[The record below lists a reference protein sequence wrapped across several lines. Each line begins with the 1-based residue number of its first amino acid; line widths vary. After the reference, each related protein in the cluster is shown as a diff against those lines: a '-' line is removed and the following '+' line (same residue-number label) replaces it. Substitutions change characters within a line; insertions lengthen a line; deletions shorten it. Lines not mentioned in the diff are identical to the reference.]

1 MILHESE
8 LHAALILVAQ
18 FATASTACLHP
29 THQNRHHHR
38 TPCYLV
44 HVVGWNDP
52 QTRDKDEQD
61 IRVITY
67 WTYVF
72 SSSGFPLLWG
82 RCRLETGIMSTN
94 ISILAKI

>member
-72 SSSGFPLLWG
+72 LFLWV
-82 RCRLETGIMSTN
+82 S
-94 ISILAKI
+94 LALGTVSAGDGDNVH